1 MADIYSVRQ
10 TTDNSG
16 NAIAAAYA
24 GANYSGASITN
35 GIAGRTVIVKL
46 ALSNMTTANLDAA
59 LAALRTGGIFS
70 GVTNDAFTIVGITS
84 DGGDAAADTSFVS
97 GESDAVFVA
106 LQGTGTINADASNAL
121 GVTSLALTVEA
132 DFKGLQA

>member
-1 MADIYSVRQ
+1 MADLSSIRQ

-24 GANYSGASITN
+24 NANYSGAQQTN
-35 GIAGRTVIVKL
+35 GIAGRTVIIKL
-46 ALSNMTTANLDAA
+46 AKSNMTSTELNSA
-59 LAALRTGGIFS
+59 LVALRQGGTYS

-84 DGGDAAADTSFVS
+84 DGGDAGGTSFVT

-121 GVTSLALTVEA
+121 GVSGVALTVEA
-132 DFKGLQA
+132 DFKGLQV